1 MVYKNKCSVVA
12 KKTNDNHDKR
22 FIRVIADMRPN
33 AQIIPLKIVADDG
46 RDFAIQNVFSIVR
59 TIVEDI
65 GEQCMAYHII
75 VNDTRKVIYLDKNFA
90 WFVM

>member
-1 MVYKNKCSVVA
+1 MAIKNKTTIMA
-12 KKTNDNHDKR
+12 KTNSDAQEKK